1 MSQNLDFRLTGL
13 QTKIED
19 HSMVAI
25 EKKDTKNQNFRFF
38 LAYESGEI

>member
-25 EKKDTKNQNFRFF
+25 EKGHQKSEFF